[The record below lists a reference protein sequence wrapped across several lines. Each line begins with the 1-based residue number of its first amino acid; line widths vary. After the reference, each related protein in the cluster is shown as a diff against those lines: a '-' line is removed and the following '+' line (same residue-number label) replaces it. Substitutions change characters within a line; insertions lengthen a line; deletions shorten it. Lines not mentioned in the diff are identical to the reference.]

1 MGPHG
6 TLPVPIYTISQNTEL
21 FSQSIGHL
29 MGKGSSLKVP
39 NSYNYRCMYL
49 LQFTMVL
56 LYNSTLFR
64 LRSTTIY
71 LDLVLQVSNSSWSQT
86 GLTHI
91 LSVKKGKNMTDILTL
106 RLTRAHY
113 HLCQTLCIQENLRGK
128 QIEGIEKQS
137 LYHGKT
143 IYTLISWKVNT
154 RRIIK
159 VILANSIPQVV
170 FTN

>member
-6 TLPVPIYTISQNTEL
+6 TLPVPTYTISPNTQL

-29 MGKGSSLKVP
+29 MGKGSSLQVP
-39 NSYNYRCMYL
+39 NFYNYRCMYQ

-86 GLTHI
+86 GLAHI
-91 LSVKKGKNMTDILTL
+91 LSVKKGKNMADVLML

-113 HLCQTLCIQENLRGK
+113 HSCQTLCIQENLRG
-128 QIEGIEKQS
+128 
-137 LYHGKT
+137 
-143 IYTLISWKVNT
+143 NT
-154 RRIIK
+154 
-159 VILANSIPQVV
+159 N
-170 FTN
+170 